1 MFFAGFVL
9 TGNLCY
15 FTGLDQHIPE
25 EKNVSSLS
33 DILAVILFEQCSKN
47 KTNSKKK
54 RRERERERLCVC
66 VQDKEGSMVLL
77 AEL

>member
-1 MFFAGFVL
+1 MFFAWFVL

-15 FTGLDQHIPE
+15 YTGLDQHIPE
-25 EKNVSSLS
+25 EKRVSNLS

-47 KTNSKKK
+47 KQQQKSG
-54 RRERERERLCVC
+54 ERESVC